1 MKQPTTSG
9 SARAA
14 AVSRTQRLRHTAATR
29 ILRRATS
36 GFLDRD
42 NPVPPEVER
51 ELLAETVDERRSVL
65 VQERDETNCTLLSV
79 SAGKGECACVHELAP
94 KCLVAPLGGRDHL
107 AVQRLEVVLHSGL
120 RRPCGAFERRI
131 ERRKGLNHASH

>member
-1 MKQPTTSG
+1 MKQPRASG

-51 ELLAETVDERRSVL
+51 ELLVETVDERRSVL
-65 VQERDETNCTLLSV
+65 VQERDETNCTLLCV
-79 SAGKGECACVHELAP
+79 SAGEGECACVHKLAS
-94 KCLVAPLGGRDHL
+94 KCLVTPLRSGDHL
-107 AVQRLEVVLHSGL
+107 AVQRLEVVLQPGQ
-120 RRPCGAFERRI
+120 RRPRGSF
-131 ERRKGLNHASH
+131 